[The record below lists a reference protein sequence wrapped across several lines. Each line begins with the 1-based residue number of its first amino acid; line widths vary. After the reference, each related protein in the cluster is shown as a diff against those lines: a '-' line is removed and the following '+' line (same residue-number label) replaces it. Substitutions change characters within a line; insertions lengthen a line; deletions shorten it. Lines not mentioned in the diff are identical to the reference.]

1 MEEKKIATSV
11 DILINV
17 GSYEHI
23 QITKYAEK
31 KITYSSPEDMIKQED
46 LLTEELT
53 NDIIRTM
60 RAMPNKLGKKTSA
73 NTAIEEK
80 IAKKVPEWLQN
91 NIEPN
96 IANNAKTQHDKNKA
110 SASVKVE
117 EAKADIKEVFADKSD
132 NVGDVDGDDLFE

>member
-60 RAMPNKLGKKTSA
+60 RALPNKLGKKTSA

-80 IAKKVPEWLQN
+80 ISKKIPEWMQN

-110 SASVKVE
+110 NASAKVV
-117 EAKADIKEVFADKSD
+117 EAKEDIKEDFADKPDIASD
-132 NVGDVDGDDLFE
+132 IDGDDLFD